1 MRLRC
6 SMARRYGMCFLVML
20 SLALPAPGHA
30 DFAAP
35 PLPPRY
41 AYPATDRAWSVLDL
55 GTVEAI
61 LRQSPPEAYP
71 RLALTQTRDV
81 FLKMVDPGRLASA
94 RSGTAPMLHRL
105 IDLRTFDGYLGCYRS
120 RYNIQVLGGAPL
132 QRELVRLQVYQL
144 ELSALAIELSG
155 PFIESL
161 EAEERERLKQA
172 GFFAGFGTLRTH
184 LAGTVT
190 SLAETTVYSTA
201 DRIELAEAIA
211 RTFPRLRRIV
221 PKDER
226 ARIAAEVERLAG
238 GASEPALAKALTT
251 LSKVVQTE

>member
-1 MRLRC
+1 
-6 SMARRYGMCFLVML
+6 MARRYGMCCLVML
-20 SLALPAPGHA
+20 LLALPAPGRA
-30 DFAAP
+30 DFATS
-35 PLPPRY
+35 PLPPRFD
-41 AYPATDRAWSVLDL
+41 YPPTDRTWTSLELAA
-55 GTVEAI
+55 VEAI
-61 LRQSPPEAYP
+61 LRQGRPEVYP

-105 IDLRTFDGYLGCYRS
+105 IDLRTLDGYLGCYRS

-144 ELSALAIELSG
+144 ELSALAVELSG

-161 EAEERERLKQA
+161 DAEERERLKQA

-190 SLAETTVYSTA
+190 SLAETTLYSTA

-221 PKDER
+221 PEDDR
-226 ARIAAEVERLAG
+226 ARIAAEVDRLAG
-238 GASEPALAKALTT
+238 DAPEPALAKALAT
-251 LSKVVQTE
+251 LVQVVQAE